1 MVNLTMVGSTT
12 HDFIQAVGAFE
23 VTLYPFGNTGGAIG
37 ATTTVP
43 AVPTA
48 TDLTV
53 TLTFDIPAADSD
65 TYILTIVETGQPAAS
80 SAFKFF
86 YLEVS
91 SYLTVSKGP

>member
-1 MVNLTMVGSTT
+1 MVNLTMAGSTT
-12 HDFIQAVGAFE
+12 HNFVQGAAFE
-23 VTLYPFGNTGGAIG
+23 ITLYPFGNLAGAIA
-37 ATTTVP
+37 ATTISP

-53 TLTFDIPAADSD
+53 TITFDIPSANSD
-65 TYILTIVETGQPAAS
+65 NYILTIVENGQPFTN

-91 SYLTVSKGP
+91 SYLTTSNGP